1 MRNLLS
7 ANFSRLWRSAW
18 FWLCGLGMLG
28 YTLWEVSQLYAFRAH
43 APTVWEVERADFAT
57 PRVGDCSLLLLI
69 AMAVLCPLFLNS
81 DFHDGTIRNK
91 LVVGRTRAQVYLANY
106 LTMLAAALLYTLL
119 YEAVLLLAIGFTVP
133 ENLWNAQ
140 AVTIKLVG
148 LMPFIF
154 SVAALFTLL
163 GQLVRSRGV
172 TVLSI
177 LLMVLL
183 LWLPRQQ
190 FDRLCEPEEKTLL
203 GGAEVFVEVDETGE
217 PHQFYWRDGQRIA
230 EEDLET
236 VPNPRYLAAPLRTV
250 YTFLLNF
257 LPGGQAFQLSDS
269 IDVEGG
275 SGPLMAAYGL
285 LLSMLATGAGLL
297 AFRRMDLK

>member
-203 GGAEVFVEVDETGE
+203 GGAEV
-217 PHQFYWRDGQRIA
+217 
-230 EEDLET
+230 DLET
-236 VPNPRYLAAPLRTV
+236 VPNPRFLAPPQRRL

>member
-7 ANFSRLWRSAW
+7 ANFSRLWHSVW

-28 YTLWEVSQLYAFRAH
+28 YTLWEISQLYKFRDNALN
-43 APTVWEVERADFAT
+43 VWGLEQADFAT

-81 DFHDGTIRNK
+81 DYHDGTIRNK
-91 LVVGRTRAQVYLANY
+91 LVVGRTRVQVYLANY

-119 YEAVLLLAIGFTVP
+119 YEAVTLLVIACAIP
-133 ENLWNAQ
+133 ENLWNAW
-140 AVTIKLVG
+140 AIAMKLAG
-148 LMPFIF
+148 LLPFIL

-177 LLMVLL
+177 LLVVLL

-190 FDRLCEPEEKTLL
+190 FQRLCEPEEETLL
-203 GGAEVFVEVDETGE
+203 GGAEAFVEVDEKGE
-217 PHQFYWRDGQRIA
+217 PHQFYWRDGQRIT

-257 LPGGQAFQLSDS
+257 LPGGQAFQLSES
-269 IDVEGG
+269 IEVEGG
-275 SGPLMAAYGL
+275 SGPLMAIYGL
-285 LLSMLATGAGLL
+285 LLSTLATGLGLL
-297 AFRRMDLK
+297 AFRRKDLK

>member
-7 ANFSRLWRSAW
+7 ANFSRLWRSVW

-28 YTLWEVSQLYAFRAH
+28 YTLWELSQLWAFRAN
-43 APTVWEVERADFAT
+43 ALTVWGLEQADFAT

-91 LVVGRTRAQVYLANY
+91 LVVGRTRVQVYLANY
-106 LTMLAAALLYTLL
+106 LTMLAAALFYTLL
-119 YEAVLLLAIGFTVP
+119 YEAVTLLAIACAIP
-133 ENLWNAQ
+133 ENLWNTRSI
-140 AVTIKLVG
+140 VMKLAG
-148 LMPFIF
+148 LLPFIL

-177 LLMVLL
+177 LLVVLL

-190 FDRLCEPEEKTLL
+190 FQRLCEPEEQTLL
-203 GGAEVFVEVDETGE
+203 GGAEEFVELDETGE
-217 PHQFYWRDGQRIA
+217 PRQFYWRDGQRITQ
-230 EEDLET
+230 EDLET
-236 VPNPRYLAAPLRTV
+236 VPNPRYLAAPLRLV

-257 LPGGQAFQLSDS
+257 LPGGQAFQLSES

-275 SGPLMAAYGL
+275 SGLLMAVYGL
-285 LLSMLATGAGLL
+285 LLSTLTTGIGLL
-297 AFRRMDLK
+297 AFRRKDLK

>member
-7 ANFSRLWRSAW
+7 ANFSRLWHSVW

-43 APTVWEVERADFAT
+43 ALTVWEVERADFAT

-81 DFHDGTIRNK
+81 DYHDGTIRNK
-91 LVVGRTRAQVYLANY
+91 LVVGRTRVQVYLANY
-106 LTMLAAALLYTLL
+106 LTMLAAALLYTLIF
-119 YEAVLLLAIGFTVP
+119 EAVTLLAIACTIP
-133 ENLWNAQ
+133 ENLWNAR
-140 AVTIKLVG
+140 AIAMKLAG
-148 LMPFIF
+148 LLPFIL

-172 TVLSI
+172 TILAI
-177 LLMVLL
+177 LLVVLL
-183 LWLPRQQ
+183 LWLPQYQ
-190 FDRLCEPEEKTLL
+190 FQCLCEPQQKGNLEGVEM
-203 GGAEVFVEVDETGE
+203 FVEVGERGE
-217 PHQFYWRDGQRIA
+217 PHPTYWRDGQKIT
-230 EEDLET
+230 EDQIEM
-236 VPNPRYLAAPLRTV
+236 VPNPRFLAPPQRRL

-285 LLSMLATGAGLL
+285 LLSTLATGLGLL
-297 AFRRMDLK
+297 AFRRKDLK

>member
-7 ANFSRLWRSAW
+7 ANLSRLWRSAW

-28 YTLWEVSQLYAFRAH
+28 YTLWEVSQLYAFRAN
-43 APTVWEVERADFAT
+43 ALTVWGLEQADFAT

-69 AMAVLCPLFLNS
+69 GMAVLCPLFLNS
-81 DFHDGTIRNK
+81 DYHDGTIRNK
-91 LVVGRTRAQVYLANY
+91 LAVGRTRVQVYLANY

-119 YEAVLLLAIGFTVP
+119 YEAVTLLAIAIAVP
-133 ENLWNAQ
+133 ENLWNAPAI
-140 AVTIKLVG
+140 AVKLAG
-148 LMPFIF
+148 LLPFIL

-177 LLMVLL
+177 LLVVLL

-190 FDRLCEPEEKTLL
+190 FQRLCESEEKTILD
-203 GGAEVFVEVDETGE
+203 GAEVFVELDEKGE
-217 PHQFYWRDGQRIA
+217 PHQFYWRDGQRIT

-236 VPNPRYLAAPLRTV
+236 VPNPRYLAAPLRSV

-257 LPGGQAFQLSDS
+257 LPGGQAFQLSES

-275 SGPLMAAYGL
+275 SGPLMAVYGL
-285 LLSMLATGAGLL
+285 LLSTLTTGIGLL
-297 AFRRMDLK
+297 AFRRKDLK

>member
-7 ANFSRLWRSAW
+7 ANFSRLWHSVW

-28 YTLWEVSQLYAFRAH
+28 YTLWEISQLYKFRDNALN
-43 APTVWEVERADFAT
+43 VWGLEQADFAT

-81 DFHDGTIRNK
+81 DYHDGTIRNK
-91 LVVGRTRAQVYLANY
+91 LVVGRTRVQVYLANY

-119 YEAVLLLAIGFTVP
+119 YEAVTLLVIACAIP
-133 ENLWNAQ
+133 ENLWNAR
-140 AVTIKLVG
+140 AIAMKLAG
-148 LMPFIF
+148 LLPFIL

-172 TVLSI
+172 TVLSV
-177 LLMVLL
+177 LLVVLL

-190 FDRLCEPEEKTLL
+190 FQRLCEPEEVTLL
-203 GGAEVFVEVDETGE
+203 GGAKAFVEVDEKGE
-217 PHQFYWRDGQRIA
+217 PHQFYWRDGQRIT

-257 LPGGQAFQLSDS
+257 LPGGQAFQLSES
-269 IDVEGG
+269 IEVEGG
-275 SGPLMAAYGL
+275 SGPLMAVYGL
-285 LLSMLATGAGLL
+285 LLSTLATGLGLL
-297 AFRRMDLK
+297 AFRRKDLK

>member
-7 ANFSRLWRSAW
+7 ANFSRLWHSVW

-28 YTLWEVSQLYAFRAH
+28 YTLWEISQLYKFRDNALN
-43 APTVWEVERADFAT
+43 VWGLEQADFAT

-81 DFHDGTIRNK
+81 DYHDGTIRNK
-91 LVVGRTRAQVYLANY
+91 LVVGRTRVQVYLANY

-119 YEAVLLLAIGFTVP
+119 YEAVTLLVIACAIP
-133 ENLWNAQ
+133 ENLWNAR
-140 AVTIKLVG
+140 AIAMKLAG
-148 LMPFIF
+148 LLPFIL

-177 LLMVLL
+177 LLVVLL

-190 FDRLCEPEEKTLL
+190 FQSLCEPEEVMLL
-203 GGAEVFVEVDETGE
+203 GGAKAFVEVDEKGE
-217 PHQFYWRDGQRIA
+217 PHQFYWRDGQRIT

-236 VPNPRYLAAPLRTV
+236 VPNPRYLAAPLRPV

-257 LPGGQAFQLSDS
+257 LPGGQAFQLSES
-269 IDVEGG
+269 IEVEGG
-275 SGPLMAAYGL
+275 SGPLMAVYGL
-285 LLSMLATGAGLL
+285 LLSTLATGLGLL
-297 AFRRMDLK
+297 AFRRKDLK